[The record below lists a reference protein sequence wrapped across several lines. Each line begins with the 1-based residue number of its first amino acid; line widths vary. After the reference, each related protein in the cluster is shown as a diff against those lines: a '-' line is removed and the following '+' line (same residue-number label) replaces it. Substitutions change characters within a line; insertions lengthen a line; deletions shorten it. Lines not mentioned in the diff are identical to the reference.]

1 MRLRPYQLSAVER
14 MRAAASGG
22 ARAVLLVQ
30 PTGTGKTRTLT
41 EAVRGHVSRGG
52 RPLWVAHRRELLSQ
66 AEDALRGGG
75 LTPERDVWVRS
86 IQELRVSG
94 GPPATMLVVDEA
106 HHLPSSDWSQLRTEQ
121 YPDAL
126 LLGATAT
133 PERGDG
139 RGLGALFD
147 ALVVGI
153 TVREAMA
160 QGWLVPAEIVGPDR
174 ALDPGQLAQD
184 PVDAYVE
191 HAAGTRAIVF
201 APTVDLAQDYALR
214 LRERGTTAR
223 AVYGAMPA
231 RDRTAV
237 LAEYAAGTTRV
248 LTSVGVLTEGFDC
261 PATET
266 VILARGFG
274 TSGGYLQAVGRGL
287 RPSPG
292 KTRCL
297 VLDLRGATHDHGPPD
312 DERTFSLDGRGIRR
326 AADEIDVRFCPV
338 CGAPVVTDA
347 CETCGHAGEMRQRPP
362 RVLGLPMQR
371 FARVRQDDDEQRAV
385 RLSRWLAHA
394 RSKGWR
400 EGQALHR
407 YRAAYGDWPPRELVM
422 RARSMR

>member
-1 MRLRPYQLSAVER
+1 MTLRPYQVAAVEA
-14 MRAAASGG
+14 MRSAAG
-22 ARAVLLVQ
+22 AGSRAILLVQ

-184 PVDAYVE
+184 PVDAYLE
-191 HAAGTRAIVF
+191 HAAGTQAILF
-201 APTVDLAQDYALR
+201 ASSVELAQEYAAR
-214 LRERGTTAR
+214 FTAQGVPSA
-223 AVYGAMPA
+223 AVFGAMTGRA
-231 RDRTAV
+231 SV
-237 LAEYAAGTTRV
+237 LEAYAAGTVRV
-248 LTSVGVLTEGFDC
+248 LTSVAVLTEGFDC

-274 TSGGYLQAVGRGL
+274 TTGGYLQAVGRGL
-287 RPSPG
+287 RLSPG
-292 KTRCL
+292 KSRCL
-297 VLDLRGATHDHGPPD
+297 VLDLRGCAHLHGGPD
-312 DERTFSLDGRGIRR
+312 EERTYSLDGRGIRR

-338 CGAPVVTDA
+338 CGAPVVGEA
-347 CETCGHAGEMRQRPP
+347 CEQCGHAGEMRARPP
-362 RVLGLPMQR
+362 RVLGLPMTR
-371 FARVRQDDDEQRAV
+371 FAGLRREDDEARCR

-394 RSKGWR
+394 RARGWR
-400 EGQALHR
+400 EGWCHHR
-407 YRAAYGDWPPRELVM
+407 YKAVYGEPIPRQILL
-422 RARSMR
+422 RARGMR

>member
-1 MRLRPYQLSAVER
+1 M
-14 MRAAASGG
+14 
-22 ARAVLLVQ
+22 LLVQ

-41 EAVRGHVSRGG
+41 EAVRGHVARGG

-66 AEDALRGGG
+66 AEDALRGAG

-86 IQELRVSG
+86 IQELRASG

-121 YPDAL
+121 YPDAM
-126 LLGATAT
+126 LLGASAT

-153 TVREAMA
+153 TVRDAMA
-160 QGWLVPAEIVGPDR
+160 EGWLVPAEIVSPDR
-174 ALDPGQLAQD
+174 ALGPGELAQD
-184 PVDAYVE
+184 PVDAYLE
-191 HAAGTRAIVF
+191 HAAGTRAILF
-201 APTVDLAQDYALR
+201 ASTVELAQTYAVR
-214 LRERGTTAR
+214 LTAQGVPSA
-223 AVYGAMPA
+223 AVYGAMTG
-231 RDRTAV
+231 RTAV
-237 LAEYAAGTTRV
+237 LEAYAAGTTRV
-248 LTSVGVLTEGFDC
+248 LTSVAVLTEGVDI

-274 TSGGYLQAVGRGL
+274 TTGGYLQAVGRGL
-287 RPSPG
+287 RLSPG

-297 VLDLRGATHDHGPPD
+297 VLDLRGCAHLHGGPD
-312 DERTFSLDGRGIRR
+312 EERVYSLEGRGIRR

-338 CGAPVVTDA
+338 CGAPVVGES
-347 CETCGHAGEMRQRPP
+347 CETCGHAGEMRARPP
-362 RVLGLPMQR
+362 RVLGLPMTR
-371 FARVRQDDDEQRAV
+371 FAGLRREDDEARCR

-407 YRAAYGDWPPRELVM
+407 YRAAYGDWPPRELVA